1 MVLDTQAHKTRR
13 TLAASQRVKDASQVS
28 AELESIARITKGRE
42 LMNQHKRETRFS
54 LQKDL

>member
-13 TLAASQRVKDASQVS
+13 TRAASQRVKDASQVS

>member
-42 LMNQHKRETRFS
+42 LMNQHKRET
-54 LQKDL
+54 